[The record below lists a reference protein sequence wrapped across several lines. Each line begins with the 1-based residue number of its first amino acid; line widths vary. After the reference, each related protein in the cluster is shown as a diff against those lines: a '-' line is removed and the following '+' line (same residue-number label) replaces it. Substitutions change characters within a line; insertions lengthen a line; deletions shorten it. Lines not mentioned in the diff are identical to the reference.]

1 MVRRR
6 RVRQRFGT
14 PSPHRPSL
22 EPPGTR
28 ATVYLSVVASP
39 VVITTVASSG
49 LEARA
54 ALRAEHGVRL
64 VEPAEEGL
72 AIEQIPDGVYG
83 FSYSPAIA
91 APLFATF
98 RYRTYEMHRLA
109 NGEAVI
115 IGFVPPTDA
124 SHLAASAGTVE
135 ITLHHD
141 ADQEAT
147 ALVVIPCS
155 RIVMHR
161 LVSTPNQATLRLHVS
176 PE

>member
-1 MVRRR
+1 M
-6 RVRQRFGT
+6 
-14 PSPHRPSL
+14 
-22 EPPGTR
+22 
-28 ATVYLSVVASP
+28 ASP

-64 VEPAEEGL
+64 VQPAEEGL
-72 AIEQIPDGVYG
+72 GIDQIPNGVYG
-83 FSYSPAIA
+83 FSYSPAVA
-91 APLFATF
+91 APLFAAF
-98 RYRTYEMHRLA
+98 RYRTYEMHRLP

-115 IGFVPPTDA
+115 VGFVPPADA
-124 SHLAASAGTVE
+124 SRLAAAAGAVE

-147 ALVVIPCS
+147 ALVVVPCS

-176 PE
+176 SE